1 MMAHLGT
8 LGGVIMARRRA
19 GRRSCRVGRHSPDC
33 EGQGP
38 RRTGLEGSAPLTG
51 HGQAQALSACP
62 GHLPRRGQ
70 AKAGKVDFGNLPMS
84 WDDACL
90 GVPQ

>member
-1 MMAHLGT
+1 
-8 LGGVIMARRRA
+8 MARRRA

-33 EGQGP
+33 AGQGP

-51 HGQAQALSACP
+51 RGQAQALSACP
-62 GHLPRRGQ
+62 GHLPRHGQ